1 MNSFTPSTTLVTQ
14 NLSVMKKM
22 LIAIIILLL
31 IVIALLLFCNCKK
44 KCVTCNEPGK
54 PGKPADSC
62 QLVCFDYTDG
72 NLSGMIDLTSLAEMS
87 RRYAEDPS
95 KGYINGTGQ
104 RDALSMTFDLE
115 KIKTLIWQIENSV
128 CSNGCD
134 KRQLGIRY
142 YYVKYP
148 ETVGTSEAP
157 ESLRGIDPSER
168 NRHALV
174 MVPAYWDNE
183 NGQWKDFD
191 IWNAGRPDKC
201 YSVFPSP
208 PRVGQDTIRAGLT
221 GMDGDG
227 GDNHGGAGPPPE
239 PGYFTGN

>member
-1 MNSFTPSTTLVTQ
+1 
-14 NLSVMKKM
+14 MKKM

-44 KCVTCNEPGK
+44 KCIACSEPGK

-62 QLVCFDYTDG
+62 RLICLDYTNDD
-72 NLSGMIDLTSLAEMS
+72 LSGMIDFTSLAEMS
-87 RRYAEDPS
+87 RKYAEDPG
-95 KGYINGTGQ
+95 KGRISGTKQ
-104 RDALSMTFDLE
+104 QDALSMTFDLE

-128 CSNGCD
+128 CKNGCD

-148 ETVGTSEAP
+148 ETVGTNEAP
-157 ESLRGIDPSER
+157 ESLRGIDPSEK

-174 MVPAYWDNE
+174 MVPAYWDE
-183 NGQWKDFD
+183 TAKQWKDFD
-191 IWNAGRPDKC
+191 IWNSRRPEKC
-201 YSVFPSP
+201 YSRFPSP
-208 PRVGQDTIRAGLT
+208 PSIGPDTIRAGLT
-221 GMDGDG
+221 GTNGDG
-227 GDNHGGAGPPPE
+227 GDNHGGIGPPPD